1 MRSTSLVFL
10 AALTIL
16 TGTITDKTTGQPL
29 VGVSVTT
36 TAGKQELHALT
47 NRQGRFQFRNIADGN
62 YTLHLSSHDV
72 PPQTMQVRVTGKTTH
87 VTLSACSTTLDYS
100 CSGPDMPGGG

>member
-1 MRSTSLVFL
+1 MRSTSLAFF

-29 VGVSVTT
+29 VGVNVTT
-36 TAGKQELHALT
+36 TAGKHELHALT
-47 NRQGRFQFRNIADGN
+47 NRQGRFEFPDLTAGS

>member
-1 MRSTSLVFL
+1 MRSASLAFF

-16 TGTITDKTTGQPL
+16 VGTITDKTTGQPL
-29 VGVSVTT
+29 EGVNVTT
-36 TAGKQELHALT
+36 TAGKLQLHALT
-47 NRQGRFQFRNIADGN
+47 NGQGRFEFRNIADGS

-87 VTLSACSTTLDYS
+87 VKLSACSTTLDYN